1 MMTAGVV
8 IALPLLILAFS
19 MIMVDIMEKGR

>member
-8 IALPLLILAFS
+8 IALPLLILAFA
-19 MIMVDIMEKGR
+19 MVAADLMKEGQ